1 MGAMDNRVTLPSAA
15 ELPGVLVELSVP
27 HEDIEGLVAGLPSP
41 ERDPEVWAL
50 LERCVRALTGKG
62 EPAPWPVP
70 PVPYFFV
77 YVFVAALPHVRALHR
92 ERSIPE
98 RVSRLTLADLGRH
111 LAVHR
116 RAYGV
121 GGFGL
126 PFWIGWH
133 WRGELFQLGRL
144 QFQRVAL
151 GDRTGS
157 AIRDAGLPYGPGDRA
172 LAVHIP
178 AMYGPLSPSACDD
191 SVARAR
197 EFFPRY
203 FPEEPVGVAVCRS
216 WLLDGQLAE
225 YLPDSSNIIRFQ
237 RRFRTAYHMEPHD
250 EDIQRFVFGRV
261 AADLDDFPRRTTLE
275 RAVVDHLRA
284 GRHWTPAVGW
294 FSL

>member
-1 MGAMDNRVTLPSAA
+1 MNNGVTLPSAD
-15 ELPGVLVELSVP
+15 ELPAVLVELSVP
-27 HEDIEGLVAGLPSP
+27 HQDIEELVAGLPGP
-41 ERDPEVWAL
+41 ERDPAVWAL
-50 LERCVRALTGKG
+50 LEQCVSGLTGDAV
-62 EPAPWPVP
+62 PTAWPEP

-92 ERSIPE
+92 EWSIPE

-126 PFWIGWH
+126 PFWMVWH

-144 QFQRVAL
+144 QFQRAVL
-151 GDRTGS
+151 DDETGS
-157 AIRDAGLPYGPGDRA
+157 AVRDAGLPYGPGDRA

-178 AMYGPLSPSACDD
+178 AMYGPLTPSACDE

-225 YLPDSSNIIRFQ
+225 YLPERSNIVRFQ
-237 RRFRTAYHMEPHD
+237 RRFQLAYRMAPHD

-261 AADLDDFPRRTTLE
+261 EADLDDFPRRTTLE
-275 RAVVDHLRA
+275 RAVVDHLRR
-284 GRHWTPAVGW
+284 GRHWAPAAGW
-294 FSL
+294 FPL